1 MSAAQDGAY
10 ATLKGASY
18 AVPMPTRLVEH
29 PVAQLRLATLRN
41 ALSTPAQFRAALEEL
56 SSLLIV
62 EATRDLPTEP
72 TTTITPLGH
81 APAVRLV
88 DSPLLVTVLRA
99 GLGMAA
105 AGQRLFPEADL
116 AFVGVAR
123 DEATHEPVTYLD
135 AVPRLLS
142 GRPVL
147 LLDPMLAT
155 GGSLAYCLDLLR
167 ERGAGPVRVVCVL
180 AAPEGIARIEPLC
193 AEIVTAAID
202 DGLDE
207 HAFIV
212 PGLGDAG
219 DRQFGPR

>member
-1 MSAAQDGAY
+1 
-10 ATLKGASY
+10 
-18 AVPMPTRLVEH
+18 MPARLVEH
-29 PVAQLRLATLRN
+29 PVAQLRLATLRDTR
-41 ALSTPAQFRAALEEL
+41 STSAQFRVALEEL

-62 EATRDLPTEP
+62 EATRDLPTES
-72 TTTITPLGH
+72 TTTTTPLGR
-81 APAVRLV
+81 ASSVRLV
-88 DSPLLVTVLRA
+88 ASPLLVAVLRA

-105 AGQRLFPEADL
+105 AAQRLFPDSDL
-116 AFVGVAR
+116 AFVGLAR

-135 AVPRLLS
+135 AVPRSLT

-155 GGSLAYCLDLLR
+155 GGSLAYCLELLR
-167 ERGAGPVRVVCVL
+167 ERGAEPIRVVCVL
-180 AAPEGIARIEPLC
+180 AAPEGIARIESLC

-207 HAFIV
+207 NAFIV